1 MRFDPG
7 IGFDPE
13 AHAAI
18 AEMLPIGAEVDNV
31 LNALEWIAH
40 NYQLAG
46 QRDPAAERERHE
58 RGLAAIEA
66 AGAYLRHERKHP
78 TFSDDRG
85 VYAGALE
92 ALGSARRVSEW
103 ALRTRQIQVRA
114 RAHGSDPR
122 RELLYVSVLKVW
134 IEAGGKTGISVHPI
148 TGAIQGPVVN
158 FLRLVGLAITGKAP
172 SGSTVRRTVKL
183 WEKSLCSSD
192 PPENNFR

>member
-1 MRFDPG
+1 MRFDST
-7 IGFDPE
+7 GFDPE
-13 AHAAI
+13 ACAAI
-18 AEMLPIGAEVDNV
+18 AATLPPDADADAVI
-31 LNALEWIAH
+31 NALEWIAH
-40 NYQLAG
+40 NYRSP
-46 QRDPAAERERHE
+46 QRDPAAERKRHKL
-58 RGLAAIEA
+58 GLAAIEA

-103 ALRTRQIQVRA
+103 TLRTRQIQVRA
-114 RAHGSDPR
+114 RSHGTDPS
-122 RELLYVSVLKVW
+122 RELLYASVLKVW

-148 TGAIQGPVVN
+148 TGAIHGPVVN

-172 SGSTVRRTVKL
+172 SGSAVRRTVKL

-192 PPENNFR
+192 PSKNNFR